1 MKKNLSNLYKLK
13 ELMNDRILMQIQ
25 IHTIMGWLELIN
37 VP

>member
-37 VP
+37 FP